1 MNESRNAL
9 IKNVTFFWTKL
20 DKPVDN
26 YAGDALQWEVQA
38 RVPKARR
45 QELEQFMKV
54 KEQDDGTVS
63 CNFSKKAFKADGSP
77 AAKVRVVDASKTDME
92 DRNSIGNGSKGNII
106 LMLKD
111 YEIKNPK
118 TGKVTKSGTS
128 CMLTAVQITDLKL
141 YERKSSE
148 NFTDFDDESDAP
160 TAKASPKKATKKIG
174 FDNMDDDIPF

>member
-20 DKPVDN
+20 NKPVDN
-26 YAGDALQWEVQA
+26 YAGDNLQWEVQA

-45 QELEQFMKV
+45 AELEQFMKV

-63 CNFSKKAFKADGSP
+63 CNFSKKAFKADGS
-77 AAKVRVVDASKTDME
+77 AAQPVRLVDASKEPITERD
-92 DRNSIGNGSKGNII
+92 SIGNGSKGNII

-128 CMLTAVQITDLKL
+128 CMLTAVQITDLKV
-141 YERKSSE
+141 YERTNSG
-148 NFTDFDDESDAP
+148 NFTDFDDESEEKP
-160 TAKASPKKATKKIG
+160 KAKAKAKKA
-174 FDNMDDDIPF
+174 DLYDDDIPF

>member
-1 MNESRNAL
+1 MNEPRNA
-9 IKNVTFFWTKL
+9 IVKNVTFFWAKL

-26 YAGDALQWEVQA
+26 YAGDALQWEVQV

-45 QELEQFMKV
+45 EELEVYGKV
-54 KEQDDGTVS
+54 KDQDDGTVS
-63 CNFSKKAFKADGSP
+63 YNFQKKAFKADGSP
-77 AAKVRVVDASKTDME
+77 AARVRVVDAAKEELT

-128 CMLTAVQITDLKL
+128 NMLTAVQITDLKI
-141 YERKSSE
+141 YERTNSGS
-148 NFTDFDDESDAP
+148 FTDFDDETAEEKP
-160 TAKASPKKATKKIG
+160 KAKAKAKKA
-174 FDNMDDDIPF
+174 DLSDDDIPF